1 MSMQKKISSFFL
13 FILFAML
20 LEWVGHIL
28 TMTSVRDWYLLLQK
42 PSWNP
47 PAYVFGPVWT
57 VLYWMIAIAGWRIYI
72 CSSTTKEKQ
81 KAFTVYGIQFGL
93 NVLWSFCFFFLRS
106 PLSGFVDIVFLLAAI
121 LFNIKIFYRIDKAAG
136 LLLIP
141 YFAWTFFAAI
151 LNFTI
156 WRLN

>member
-1 MSMQKKISSFFL
+1 MPAQKKISSFFL
-13 FILFAML
+13 FVLIAML

-28 TMTSVRDWYLLLQK
+28 TMTSVHDWYPMLQK
-42 PSWNP
+42 SSWNP
-47 PAYVFGPVWT
+47 PPYVFGPVWT
-57 VLYWMIAIAGWRIYI
+57 VLYWMIGIAGWRVYI
-72 CSSTTKEKQ
+72 SPFSKNEKY
-81 KAFTVYGIQFGL
+81 KAFTAYGIQFAF

-106 PLSGFVDIVFLLAAI
+106 PLWGFVDIVFLLVAI
-121 LFNIKIFYRIDKAAG
+121 LFTVRFFYRIDKAGG

-141 YFAWTFFAAI
+141 YFAWTFFAAV